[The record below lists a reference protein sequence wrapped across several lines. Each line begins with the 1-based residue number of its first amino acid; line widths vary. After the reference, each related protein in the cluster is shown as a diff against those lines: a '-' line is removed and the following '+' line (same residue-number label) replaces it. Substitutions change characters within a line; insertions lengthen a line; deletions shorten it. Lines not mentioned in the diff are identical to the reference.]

1 MSTPLRISIL
11 EIIFKFKKSEILI
24 QIHSLLIYFY
34 LLRLKIYTQK
44 ILRNSFNKD
53 N

>member
-24 QIHSLLIYFY
+24 QTHSLLIY
-34 LLRLKIYTQK
+34 LLCLKIYMQK
-44 ILRNSFNKD
+44 ILQNSFKKD